1 MTTNEVRWKL
11 HSYYADKERI
21 ENLKNDL
28 KEYRLM
34 DGVGAQIIT
43 DMPTSHSNSSV
54 VERMGER
61 IEYIREMENE
71 LDRLM
76 RIKRSIDQIYMYL
89 KEPARTI
96 VEMRYFLLH
105 NPNDVR
111 QRKYNWI
118 EIAAEV
124 NYSEAY
130 CKEIDCKVILQ
141 IQNKLYELSYVL
153 PTLQTTVL

>member
-34 DGVGAQIIT
+34 DGIGSQTIT
-43 DMPTSHSNSSV
+43 DMPVSHSNASIVEKMV
-54 VERMGER
+54 VR
-61 IEYIREMENE
+61 IDYIREMENE
-71 LDRLM
+71 LDGLM
-76 RIKRSIDQIYMYL
+76 RTKRAIDQVYLYL
-89 KEPARTI
+89 KEPDRSI
-96 VEMRYFLLH
+96 IEMRYFLLR
-105 NPNDVR
+105 NSKDVR
-111 QRKYNWI
+111 KMKYNWL
-118 EIAAEV
+118 EISEEV

-141 IQNKLYELSYVL
+141 IQNKLHNLSYIL
-153 PTLQTTVL
+153 PTLGTAL